1 MLAPCQGDGED
12 CVRIGAR
19 ALPAAALAFAST
31 PDKAARSGIFL
42 LAGMRLFLILFLLGC
57 ALRAGEL
64 QKFVFEKPEMGL
76 PFRVSLYA
84 RDKQTA
90 KTAADAAFA
99 RVEELNAIF
108 SDYEE
113 DSELTKLSRTSGSG
127 RKIKVSEPLWTVLER
142 AQILS
147 GQTGG
152 AFDITCGPLTNVWR
166 RARRRFELPPPD
178 LAAEMHARCGWQKLK
193 LSAES
198 RTAELLAPDMRL
210 DLGSL
215 AKGYAVDAAL
225 QRLRE
230 LGHPIALVA
239 GGGDMAAGDPP
250 PGRKGWRIEVAPL
263 DVEGGTAKP
272 PVVIVELAN
281 RGIAT
286 SGDTFQRL
294 EINGQRYSHILDMR
308 TAQPLTD
315 HALVT
320 VIGPDCFTASLS
332 TTLCILGPVEGAKL
346 AEKYSVVARWQRQPG
361 DKVEVTEMPGW
372 EKWVAPQ

>member
-1 MLAPCQGDGED
+1 
-12 CVRIGAR
+12 
-19 ALPAAALAFAST
+19 
-31 PDKAARSGIFL
+31 
-42 LAGMRLFLILFLLGC
+42 MRLFLFVFLCGC

-76 PFRVSLYA
+76 PFRVSLFA
-84 RDKQTA
+84 KDVDTA
-90 KTAADAAFA
+90 KAAADAAFA

-113 DSELTKLSRTSGSG
+113 DSELSKLSRTSGSG
-127 RKIKVSEPLWTVLER
+127 QKVKVSDALWTVLER
-142 AQILS
+142 AQQLS
-147 GQTGG
+147 EQTGG

-166 RARRRFELPPPD
+166 RARRRFELPSSD
-178 LAAEMHARCGWQKLK
+178 LAAEMRARCGWQKLK
-193 LSAES
+193 LSPDS
-198 RTAELLAPDMRL
+198 RTAELLAFQMRL

-225 QRLRE
+225 RRLRE
-230 LGHPIALVA
+230 LGYPIALVA

-263 DVEGGTAKP
+263 DAENGAAKP
-272 PVVIVELAN
+272 PALIVELAN
-281 RGIAT
+281 CGIAT

-294 EINGQRYSHILDMR
+294 QINGKRYSHILDMR

-332 TTLCILGPVEGAKL
+332 TTLCILGPGEGAKL

-361 DKVEVTEMPGW
+361 EKVEVTEMPGW
-372 EKWVAPQ
+372 EKWVTPE